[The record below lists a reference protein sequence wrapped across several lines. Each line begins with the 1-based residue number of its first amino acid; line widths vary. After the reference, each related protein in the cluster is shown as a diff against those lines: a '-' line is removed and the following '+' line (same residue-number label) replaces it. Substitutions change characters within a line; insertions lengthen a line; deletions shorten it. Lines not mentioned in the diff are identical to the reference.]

1 MPLELGLLPAVPILP
16 SPESPD
22 EYPMSIDIQSLRL
35 RPISELVEIA
45 HEIGIDNAANLNKQE
60 LIFEIVRQK
69 GTSVR
74 AASGEGVLEIL
85 PDGFGFLRSQ
95 ECNYMP
101 GPDDIYVSPSQIR
114 RFNLRTG
121 DLVGGQ
127 VRAPKDGE
135 RYFALIKIETING
148 VSPDGTRSI
157 PLFEALTP
165 VRPKD
170 RIQFTNGVTNVTA
183 GLMDRYLPVGF
194 GQRVAVM
201 APARVNR
208 MQLFR
213 DLITGIGSNHPH
225 AQVLV
230 LLLDERPEEV
240 TEVQRTMKAEVLYST
255 FDEPAARHV
264 QVTDMA
270 LERAKRM
277 AEQGEDVVLFV
288 DSLSRLARASH
299 ASTPAGGKLMS
310 SVVDISALQC
320 VRKVFGAARTLE
332 EGGSLTIF
340 ATLLTGS
347 VFDDV
352 VAEDVL
358 AAANGILQLDS
369 ALAQR
374 GFHPALNL
382 WESSTAARE
391 GFLTEAELDAVKT
404 LRAGL
409 KGEAQ
414 VDLEDAIERKD

>member
-1 MPLELGLLPAVPILP
+1 
-16 SPESPD
+16 
-22 EYPMSIDIQSLRL
+22 MSIDITSLRT
-35 RPISELVEIA
+35 RPISDLVETA
-45 HEIGIDNAANLNKQE
+45 HDIGIDNAANLKKQE
-60 LIFEIVRQK
+60 LIFEIVRHK
-69 GTSVR
+69 GTAVR

-95 ECNYMP
+95 ECNYLP

-127 VRAPKDGE
+127 VRAPKEGE

-148 VSPDGTRSI
+148 VSPDGMRSK
-157 PLFEALTP
+157 PLFDALTP
-165 VRPKD
+165 IRPRE
-170 RIQFTNGVTNVTA
+170 RIQFTNGVANVTA

-201 APARVNR
+201 SPARVGR
-208 MQLFR
+208 MSLYR
-213 DLITGIGSNHPH
+213 DLITGIRSNHPG
-225 AQVLV
+225 AVVLV

-240 TEVQRTMKAEVLYST
+240 TEVQRTTNAEVLYST

-277 AEQGEDVVLFV
+277 AEEGQDVVLFV

-310 SVVDISALQC
+310 ASVDISALQC

-347 VFDDV
+347 TFDDV
-352 VAEDVL
+352 VAEDVI
-358 AAANGILQLDS
+358 AAANGVLHLDP

-382 WESSTAARE
+382 WESSTDARE
-391 GFLTEAELDAVKT
+391 NFLSEAELKAVKS
-404 LRAGL
+404 LRSGL

-414 VDLEDAIERKD
+414 SDLEEAIQATD

>member
-1 MPLELGLLPAVPILP
+1 MPLESKFHPGTRRPLP
-16 SPESPD
+16 SDPLIKL
-22 EYPMSIDIQSLRL
+22 MSIDITSLRT
-35 RPISELVEIA
+35 RPISDLVEAA
-45 HEIGIDNAANLNKQE
+45 HDIGIDNAANLKKQE
-60 LIFEIVRQK
+60 LIFEIVRHR
-69 GTSVR
+69 GTAVK
-74 AASGEGVLEIL
+74 AANGQGVLEIL

-95 ECNYMP
+95 ECNYLP

-127 VRAPKDGE
+127 VRAPKEGE
-135 RYFALIKIETING
+135 RYFALIKIESING
-148 VSPDGTRSI
+148 LSPDGTRSK
-157 PLFEALTP
+157 PLFDALTP
-165 VRPKD
+165 IRPTD
-170 RIQFTNGVTNVTA
+170 RIQFTNGVANVTA
-183 GLMDRYLPVGF
+183 DLMDRYLPVGF
-194 GQRVAVM
+194 GQRVAVL
-201 APARVNR
+201 ASPRTSR
-208 MQLFR
+208 MGLYQ
-213 DLITGIGSNHPH
+213 DLIAGIRSNHPK

-240 TEVQRTMKAEVLYST
+240 TEVQRTMNAEVLYST

-299 ASTPAGGKLMS
+299 ASTPAGGKLMNAT
-310 SVVDISALQC
+310 VDISALQF
-320 VRKVFGAARTLE
+320 VRKVFGAARMLE

-347 VFDDV
+347 IFDDV
-352 VAEDVL
+352 VSEDVI
-358 AAANGILQLDS
+358 AAANGVLHMDPE
-369 ALAQR
+369 LAQR

-382 WESSTAARE
+382 WESSTGARE
-391 GFLTEAELDAVKT
+391 NFLSEAELLAVKT

-409 KGEAQ
+409 KGDPKG
-414 VDLEDAIERKD
+414 DLEAAIQPTD